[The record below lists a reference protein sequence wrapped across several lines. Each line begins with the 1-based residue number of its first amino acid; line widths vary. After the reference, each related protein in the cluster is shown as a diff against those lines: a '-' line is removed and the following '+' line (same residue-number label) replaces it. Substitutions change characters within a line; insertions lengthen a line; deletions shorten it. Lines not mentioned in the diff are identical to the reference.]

1 MNRICLFASE
11 VAIITGHNKYEKIDK
26 VTHRLLAEHFPKKYN
41 KLVLKMK
48 NEGIEIIPADKT
60 EHLKKIIKDS
70 NISGESKKLIEQT
83 LKKTVDSKNSK
94 EFLEN
99 QNNLIKKIQDEIVKK
114 QGKPLSKEVKQT
126 VKETVKGST
135 NTNYGIKNE
144 NKGTVEYTRI
154 TGQPVYTYDRFVKM
168 PLFADTDLGLSVI
181 LGGRVDGVLMDNDGN
196 ITKVVEV
203 KNRTAR
209 LFYTLRDYEKV
220 QTMIYMKLFNQENL
234 DLIEILRKKDDTLE
248 SNIINIDFDHEF
260 WDQQIYNK
268 IKIYIADF
276 LKTYILD

>member
-11 VAIITGHNKYEKIDK
+11 VSIITGHNKYEKIDK
-26 VTHRLLAEHFPKKYN
+26 VTHRLLAEYFPEKYN

-48 NEGIEIIPADKT
+48 NEGVEIIPSDKT

-99 QNNLIKKIQDEIVKK
+99 QNNLVKKIQEEIVKK
-114 QGKPLSKEVKQT
+114 QGKPLSKEVKQM

-144 NKGTVEYTRI
+144 NKGTLEYTRI

-168 PLFADTDLGLSVI
+168 PLFSDDDLGLSVI
-181 LGGRVDGVLMDNDGN
+181 LGGRVDGVLMDSNGN

-209 LFYTLRDYEKV
+209 LFYILRDYEKV

-234 DLIEILRKKDDTLE
+234 DLIEILRKKDDTLD
-248 SNIINIDFDHEF
+248 SNIIDIEFDHEF
-260 WDQQIYNK
+260 WEQDIYNR

-276 LKTYILD
+276 LKTYILE

>member
-1 MNRICLFASE
+1 
-11 VAIITGHNKYEKIDK
+11 
-26 VTHRLLAEHFPKKYN
+26 
-41 KLVLKMK
+41 MK
-48 NEGIEIIPADKT
+48 NEGVEIIPSDKT

-70 NISGESKKLIEQT
+70 NISGESKKIIEQT

-99 QNNLIKKIQDEIVKK
+99 QNKLVKKIQEEIVKK
-114 QGKPLSKEVKQT
+114 QGKPLSKEIKKM

-144 NKGTVEYTRI
+144 NKGTVEYTKI
-154 TGQPVYTYDRFVKM
+154 TGQSVYTYDRFVKM
-168 PLFADTDLGLSVI
+168 PLFSDENLGLSVI
-181 LGGRVDGVLMDNDGN
+181 LGGRVDGVLMDQAGN
-196 ITKVVEV
+196 INKVVEV

-234 DLIEILRKKDDTLE
+234 DLIEILRKKDDSLD
-248 SNIINIDFDHEF
+248 SNIINIEFDHLF
-260 WDQQIYNK
+260 WEEEIYNR

-276 LKTYILD
+276 LKTYILE

>member
-26 VTHRLLAEHFPKKYN
+26 VTHRLLAEYFPEKYN

-48 NEGIEIIPADKT
+48 NEGVEIIPADKT

-70 NISGESKKLIEQT
+70 NISGESKKIIEQT

-99 QNNLIKKIQDEIVKK
+99 QNKLVKKIQEEIVKK
-114 QGKPLSKEVKQT
+114 QGKPISKEVKKM

-154 TGQPVYTYDRFVKM
+154 TGQPVYSYDRFVKM
-168 PLFADTDLGLSVI
+168 PLFSDENLGLSVI
-181 LGGRVDGVLMDNDGN
+181 LGGRVDGVLMDQAGN
-196 ITKVVEV
+196 INKVVEV

-234 DLIEILRKKDDTLE
+234 DLIEILRKKDDSLD
-248 SNIINIDFDHEF
+248 SNIINIEFDHLF
-260 WDQQIYNK
+260 WEEEIYNR

-276 LKTYILD
+276 LKTYILE

>member
-26 VTHRLLAEHFPKKYN
+26 VTHRLLAEYFPEKYN
-41 KLVLKMK
+41 LLVLKMK
-48 NEGIEIIPADKT
+48 NQGVEIVPADKT

-70 NISGESKKLIEQT
+70 NISAESKKVIEGT

-99 QNNLIKKIQDEIVKK
+99 QTKLIKKIQDEIVKK
-114 QGKPLSKEVKQT
+114 QGKPISAELKKT
-126 VKETVKGST
+126 LKETVKGST

-144 NKGTVEYTRI
+144 NKGTVEYTKI
-154 TGQPVYTYDRFVKM
+154 TGNPVYTYNRFVKM
-168 PLFADTDLGLSVI
+168 PLFGDEDLGLSVI
-181 LGGRVDGVLMDNDGN
+181 LGGRVDGVLMDPDGN

-209 LFYTLRDYEKV
+209 LFYQLRDYEKV
-220 QTMIYMKLFNQENL
+220 QTMIYMKLFNQERL

-248 SNIINIDFDHEF
+248 SNIINIDFDHQF
-260 WDQQIYNK
+260 WEEQIYNK

-276 LKTYILD
+276 LKTYILN

>member
-26 VTHRLLAEHFPKKYN
+26 VTHRLLAEYFPEKYN

-48 NEGIEIIPADKT
+48 NEGVEIIPSDKT

-70 NISGESKKLIEQT
+70 NISGESKKIIEQT

-99 QNNLIKKIQDEIVKK
+99 QNKLVKKIQEEIVKK
-114 QGKPLSKEVKQT
+114 QGKPISKEVKQM

-144 NKGTVEYTRI
+144 NKGTVEYTKI
-154 TGQPVYTYDRFVKM
+154 TGQPVYAYDRFVKM
-168 PLFADTDLGLSVI
+168 PLFSDENLGLSVI
-181 LGGRVDGVLMDNDGN
+181 LGGRVDGVLMDQAGN

-220 QTMIYMKLFNQENL
+220 QTMIYMKLFNQESL
-234 DLIEILRKKDDTLE
+234 DLIEILRKKDDSLD
-248 SNIINIDFDHEF
+248 SNIINIEFDHLF
-260 WDQQIYNK
+260 WEEEIYNR

-276 LKTYILD
+276 LKTYILE

>member
-26 VTHRLLAEHFPKKYN
+26 VTHRLLAEYFPEKYN

-48 NEGIEIIPADKT
+48 NEGVEIIPADKT

-70 NISGESKKLIEQT
+70 NISGESKKIIEQT

-99 QNNLIKKIQDEIVKK
+99 QNKLVKKIQEEIVKK
-114 QGKPLSKEVKQT
+114 QGKPISKEVKKM

-154 TGQPVYTYDRFVKM
+154 TGQSVYAYDRFVKM
-168 PLFADTDLGLSVI
+168 PLFSDENLGLSVI
-181 LGGRVDGVLMDNDGN
+181 LGGRVDGVLMDQVGN

-220 QTMIYMKLFNQENL
+220 QTMIYMKLFNQESL
-234 DLIEILRKKDDTLE
+234 DLIEILRKKDDSLD
-248 SNIINIDFDHEF
+248 SNIINIEFDHLF
-260 WDQQIYNK
+260 WEEEIYNR

-276 LKTYILD
+276 LKTYILE

>member
-11 VAIITGHNKYEKIDK
+11 VAIITGHNKYEKLDK
-26 VTHRLLAEHFPKKYN
+26 VTHRLLAEYFPEKYN

-48 NEGIEIIPADKT
+48 NEGVEIVPADKT

-70 NISGESKKLIEQT
+70 NISRESKKLIEQT

-99 QNNLIKKIQDEIVKK
+99 QNNLVKKIQEEIVKK
-114 QGKPLSKEVKQT
+114 QGKPLSKEIKQM

-144 NKGTVEYTRI
+144 NKGTIEYTKI

-168 PLFADTDLGLSVI
+168 PLFSDDDLGLSVI
-181 LGGRVDGVLMDNDGN
+181 LGGRVDGVLMDSVGN
-196 ITKVVEV
+196 INKVVEV

-220 QTMIYMKLFNQENL
+220 QTMIYMKLFNQESL
-234 DLIEILRKKDDTLE
+234 DLIEILRKKDDTLQ
-248 SNIINIDFDHEF
+248 SNIINIHFDDLF
-260 WDQQIYNK
+260 WEQEIYNR

-276 LKTYILD
+276 LKTYILE

>member
-26 VTHRLLAEHFPKKYN
+26 VTHRLLAEYFPEKYN

-48 NEGIEIIPADKT
+48 NEGVEIIPSDKT

-99 QNNLIKKIQDEIVKK
+99 QNNLVKKIQEEIVKK
-114 QGKPLSKEVKQT
+114 QGKPISKEVKKM

-154 TGQPVYTYDRFVKM
+154 TGQPVYSYDRFVKM
-168 PLFADTDLGLSVI
+168 PLFSDENLGLSVI
-181 LGGRVDGVLMDNDGN
+181 LGGRVDGVLMDSNGN
-196 ITKVVEV
+196 INKVVEV

-234 DLIEILRKKDDTLE
+234 DLIEILRKKDDSLD
-248 SNIINIDFDHEF
+248 SNIINIEFDHLF
-260 WDQQIYNK
+260 WEEEIYNR

-276 LKTYILD
+276 LKTYILE

>member
-26 VTHRLLAEHFPKKYN
+26 VTHRLLAEYFPEKYN

-48 NEGIEIIPADKT
+48 NEGVEIVPADKT

-70 NISGESKKLIEQT
+70 NISRESKKLIEQT

-99 QNNLIKKIQDEIVKK
+99 QNNLVKKIQEEIVKK
-114 QGKPLSKEVKQT
+114 QGKPLSKEIKQM

-144 NKGTVEYTRI
+144 NKGTIEYTKI

-168 PLFADTDLGLSVI
+168 PLFSDDDLGLSVI
-181 LGGRVDGVLMDNDGN
+181 LGGRVDGVLMDSVGN
-196 ITKVVEV
+196 INKVVEV

-234 DLIEILRKKDDTLE
+234 DLIEILRKKDDTLD
-248 SNIINIDFDHEF
+248 SNIINIEFDHQF
-260 WDQQIYNK
+260 WEQEIYNK

-276 LKTYILD
+276 LKTYILE

>member
-26 VTHRLLAEHFPKKYN
+26 VTHRLLAEYFPEKYN

-48 NEGIEIIPADKT
+48 NEGVEIIPADKT

-70 NISGESKKLIEQT
+70 NISGESKKIIEQT

-99 QNNLIKKIQDEIVKK
+99 QNKLVKKIQEEIVKK
-114 QGKPLSKEVKQT
+114 QGKPISKEVKKM

-154 TGQPVYTYDRFVKM
+154 TGQPVYSYDRFVKM
-168 PLFADTDLGLSVI
+168 PLFSDENLGLSVI
-181 LGGRVDGVLMDNDGN
+181 LGGRVDGVLMDKAGN
-196 ITKVVEV
+196 INKVVEV

-234 DLIEILRKKDDTLE
+234 DLIEILRKKDDSLD
-248 SNIINIDFDHEF
+248 SNIINIEFDHLF
-260 WDQQIYNK
+260 WEEEIYNR

-276 LKTYILD
+276 LKTYILE

>member
-26 VTHRLLAEHFPKKYN
+26 VTHRLLAEYFPEKYN
-41 KLVLKMK
+41 LLVLKMK
-48 NEGIEIIPADKT
+48 NQGVEIVPADKT

-70 NISGESKKLIEQT
+70 NISAESKKVIEGT

-99 QNNLIKKIQDEIVKK
+99 QTKLIKKIQDEIVKK
-114 QGKPLSKEVKQT
+114 QGKPISAQLKQT
-126 VKETVKGST
+126 LKETVKGST

-144 NKGTVEYTRI
+144 NKGTTEYTKI
-154 TGQPVYTYDRFVKM
+154 TGNPVYTYNRFVKM
-168 PLFADTDLGLSVI
+168 PLFGDEDLGLSVI
-181 LGGRVDGVLMDNDGN
+181 LGGRVDGVLMDPDGN

-209 LFYTLRDYEKV
+209 LFYQLRDYEKV
-220 QTMIYMKLFNQENL
+220 QTMIYMKLFNQERL

-248 SNIINIDFDHEF
+248 SNIINIDFDHQF
-260 WDQQIYNK
+260 WDDQIYNK

>member
-26 VTHRLLAEHFPKKYN
+26 VTHRLLAEYFPEKYN

-48 NEGIEIIPADKT
+48 NEGVQIVPADKT

-70 NISGESKKLIEQT
+70 NISGESKKIIEQT

-99 QNNLIKKIQDEIVKK
+99 QNKLVKKIQEEIVKK
-114 QGKPLSKEVKQT
+114 QGKPISKEVKQM

-144 NKGTVEYTRI
+144 NKGTVEYTKI
-154 TGQPVYTYDRFVKM
+154 TGQSVYAYDRFVKM
-168 PLFADTDLGLSVI
+168 PLFSDENLGLSVI
-181 LGGRVDGVLMDNDGN
+181 LGGRVDGVLMDQAGN
-196 ITKVVEV
+196 INKVVEV

-220 QTMIYMKLFNQENL
+220 QTMIYMKLFNQESL
-234 DLIEILRKKDDTLE
+234 DLIEILRKKDDSLD
-248 SNIINIDFDHEF
+248 SNIINIEFDHLF
-260 WDQQIYNK
+260 WEEEIYNR

-276 LKTYILD
+276 LKTYILE

>member
-26 VTHRLLAEHFPKKYN
+26 VTHRLLAEYFPEKYN
-41 KLVLKMK
+41 LLVLKMK
-48 NEGIEIIPADKT
+48 NQGVEIVPADKT

-70 NISGESKKLIEQT
+70 NISAESKKVIEGT

-99 QNNLIKKIQDEIVKK
+99 QTKLIKKIQDEIVKK
-114 QGKPLSKEVKQT
+114 QGKPISAELKQT
-126 VKETVKGST
+126 LKETVKSST

-144 NKGTVEYTRI
+144 NKGTAEYTKI
-154 TGQPVYTYDRFVKM
+154 TGNPVYTYNRFVKM
-168 PLFADTDLGLSVI
+168 PLFGDEDLGLSVI
-181 LGGRVDGVLMDNDGN
+181 LGGRVDGVLMDPDGN

-209 LFYTLRDYEKV
+209 LFYQLRDYEKV
-220 QTMIYMKLFNQENL
+220 QTMIYMKLFNQERL
-234 DLIEILRKKDDTLE
+234 DLIEILRKKNDTLE
-248 SNIINIDFDHEF
+248 SNIINIDFDHQF
-260 WDQQIYNK
+260 WEEQIYNK

-276 LKTYILD
+276 LKTYILE

>member
-26 VTHRLLAEHFPKKYN
+26 VTHRLLAEYFPEKYN

-48 NEGIEIIPADKT
+48 NEGVEIIPADKT

-70 NISGESKKLIEQT
+70 NISGESKKIIEQT

-99 QNNLIKKIQDEIVKK
+99 QNNLVKKIQEEIVKK
-114 QGKPLSKEVKQT
+114 QGKPISKEVKKM

-154 TGQPVYTYDRFVKM
+154 TGQPVYSYDRFVKM
-168 PLFADTDLGLSVI
+168 PLFSDENLGLSVI
-181 LGGRVDGVLMDNDGN
+181 LGGRVDGVLMDKAGN
-196 ITKVVEV
+196 INKVVEV

-234 DLIEILRKKDDTLE
+234 DLIEILRKKDDSLD
-248 SNIINIDFDHEF
+248 SNIINIEFDHLF
-260 WDQQIYNK
+260 WEEEIYNR

-276 LKTYILD
+276 LKTYILE

>member
-11 VAIITGHNKYEKIDK
+11 VAIITGHNKYEKLDK
-26 VTHRLLAEHFPKKYN
+26 VTHRLLAEYFPEKYN

-48 NEGIEIIPADKT
+48 NEGVQIVPADKT

-70 NISGESKKLIEQT
+70 NISGESKKIIEQT

-99 QNNLIKKIQDEIVKK
+99 QNKLVKKIQEEIVKK
-114 QGKPLSKEVKQT
+114 QGKPLSKEVKQM

-144 NKGTVEYTRI
+144 NKGTVEYTNI
-154 TGQPVYTYDRFVKM
+154 TGQPVYAYDRFIKM
-168 PLFADTDLGLSVI
+168 PLFSDEDLGLSVI
-181 LGGRVDGVLMDNDGN
+181 LGGRVDGVLMDSNGN
-196 ITKVVEV
+196 INKVIEV

-234 DLIEILRKKDDTLE
+234 DLIEILKKKDDTLE

-260 WDQQIYNK
+260 WEHEIYNR

-276 LKTYILD
+276 LKTYILE

>member
-26 VTHRLLAEHFPKKYN
+26 VTHRLLAEYFPEKYN
-41 KLVLKMK
+41 LLVLKMK
-48 NEGIEIIPADKT
+48 NQGVEIVPADKT

-70 NISGESKKLIEQT
+70 NISAESKKVIEGT

-99 QNNLIKKIQDEIVKK
+99 QTKLIKKIQDEIVKK
-114 QGKPLSKEVKQT
+114 QGKPISSELKKT
-126 VKETVKGST
+126 LKETVKGST

-144 NKGTVEYTRI
+144 NKGTVEYTKI
-154 TGQPVYTYDRFVKM
+154 TGNPVYTYNRFVKM
-168 PLFADTDLGLSVI
+168 PLFGDEDLGLSVI
-181 LGGRVDGVLMDNDGN
+181 LGGRVDGVLMDPDGN

-209 LFYTLRDYEKV
+209 LFYQLRDYEKV
-220 QTMIYMKLFNQENL
+220 QTMIYMKLFNQERL
-234 DLIEILRKKDDTLE
+234 DLIEILRKKDDTLA
-248 SNIINIDFDHEF
+248 SNIINIDFDHQF
-260 WDQQIYNK
+260 WEEQIYNK

-276 LKTYILD
+276 LKTYILN

>member
-11 VAIITGHNKYEKIDK
+11 VSIITGHNKYEKIDK
-26 VTHRLLAEHFPKKYN
+26 VTHRLLAEYFPEKYN

-48 NEGIEIIPADKT
+48 NEGVEIIPSDKT

-99 QNNLIKKIQDEIVKK
+99 QNNLVKKIQEEIVKK
-114 QGKPLSKEVKQT
+114 QGKPLSKEVKQM

-144 NKGTVEYTRI
+144 NKGTLEYTRI
-154 TGQPVYTYDRFVKM
+154 TGQTVYTYDRFVKM
-168 PLFADTDLGLSVI
+168 PLFSDDDLGLSVI
-181 LGGRVDGVLMDNDGN
+181 LGGRVDGVLMDSNGN

-209 LFYTLRDYEKV
+209 LFYTLRNYEKV
-220 QTMIYMKLFNQENL
+220 QTMIYMKLFNQERL

-248 SNIINIDFDHEF
+248 SNIINIDFDHQF
-260 WDQQIYNK
+260 WEDQIYNK

-276 LKTYILD
+276 LKTYILE